1 MHIYL
6 QALGHMYNDFTT
18 TFCAMARYTPVHL
31 EHHSMIR
38 GADAYAFLLFV
49 ARLQLCHEL
58 LVADQS
64 HPQCR
69 LAQTSSLLLSSIP
82 SLLSMPSDG
91 TSIRLSLG
99 VMKAKFLQKKDTIR
113 KDVRKLRA
121 LRATI
126 KNKEEELDGMEEE
139 RSSSFSSGSPLL
151 ASESEDEKEEVS
163 QASSVKKEASGTPSP
178 AGKQPLPA
186 VASPPPPKSGAPKP
200 SPTPVLNKEVVVT
213 PKVSGKTSKEGPPK
227 GKGVRERRPF
237 ISPGESAP
245 DHRGKPNAQ
254 GELYPGFRQ
263 SDSRY
268 CEACEQLRRG
278 FKSATKA
285 HRPKAD
291 VCAWAPMAGKA

>member
-1 MHIYL
+1 
-6 QALGHMYNDFTT
+6 MYNDFTT

-139 RSSSFSSGSPLL
+139 RSSSFSSGSPYTPKLMHGR
-151 ASESEDEKEEVS
+151 
-163 QASSVKKEASGTPSP
+163 EARMLCI
-178 AGKQPLPA
+178 AQPL
-186 VASPPPPKSGAPKP
+186 
-200 SPTPVLNKEVVVT
+200 
-213 PKVSGKTSKEGPPK
+213 
-227 GKGVRERRPF
+227 
-237 ISPGESAP
+237 
-245 DHRGKPNAQ
+245 H
-254 GELYPGFRQ
+254 
-263 SDSRY
+263 
-268 CEACEQLRRG
+268 
-278 FKSATKA
+278 
-285 HRPKAD
+285 
-291 VCAWAPMAGKA
+291 